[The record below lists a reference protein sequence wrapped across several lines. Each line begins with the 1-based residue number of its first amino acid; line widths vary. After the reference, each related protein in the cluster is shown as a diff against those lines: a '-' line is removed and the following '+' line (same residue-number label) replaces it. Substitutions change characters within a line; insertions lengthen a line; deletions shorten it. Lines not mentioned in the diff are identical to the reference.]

1 MANLCLSGQFLESLF
16 GVLPEFFKD
25 EDTLRAIWSKPET
38 RKKLLESLSEKGY
51 NKEVLAE
58 MQRIIDAEN
67 SDLFDVLAHV
77 AFALPTVT
85 RADRASEASKWCMYI
100 LKTNKVHL
108 LILY

>member
-1 MANLCLSGQFLESLF
+1 
-16 GVLPEFFKD
+16 
-25 EDTLRAIWSKPET
+25 
-38 RKKLLESLSEKGY
+38 
-51 NKEVLAE
+51 

-67 SDLFDVLAHV
+67 SDLFDVLAHM

-85 RADRASEASKWCMYI
+85 RLPDQIAQVKPSKWCMYI